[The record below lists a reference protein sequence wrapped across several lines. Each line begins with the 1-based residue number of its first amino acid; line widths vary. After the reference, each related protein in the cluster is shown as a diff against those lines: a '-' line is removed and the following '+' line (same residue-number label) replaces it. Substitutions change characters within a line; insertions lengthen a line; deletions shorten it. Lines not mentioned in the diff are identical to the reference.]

1 MNEDNALRRGS
12 VVHVDFRSG
21 SRLPEQP
28 RVVVR
33 RSTSGRWLVLEVA
46 GELDLEAGSLLDD
59 VGDDPS
65 FVVLDLHEVT
75 FMDCSSLRVLRDA
88 QRRARAAAGT
98 LRLAA
103 ASVPVL
109 RILALTRLDRAFPT
123 FDTVREAISL
133 PVTAGGD
140 PMRRSAVPSAER
152 LTERWDGAVRR
163 RMTIEQARGALA
175 QIHGISPEDAFTLM
189 RVYSASHSRH
199 LSEIARLVVEDP
211 AAVLE
216 VTACM
221 KPNP

>member
-1 MNEDNALRRGS
+1 MNEDNARRRAS

-21 SRLPEQP
+21 SRLPERL
-28 RVVVR
+28 RVVAR
-33 RSTSGRWLVLEVA
+33 RSRSSRWLVLEIA
-46 GELDLEAGSLLDD
+46 GEMDLEAGPLLDD
-59 VGDDPS
+59 LGDDPS

-75 FMDCSSLRVLRDA
+75 FMDCSSLRVLQDA
-88 QRRARAAAGT
+88 LRRARAAGGT

-109 RILALTRLDRAFPT
+109 RILALTRLDRAFAT
-123 FDTVREAISL
+123 FDTVRDAISL
-133 PVTAGGD
+133 PVTASGD
-140 PMRRSAVPSAER
+140 PVTRSAIPSGEG
-152 LTERWDGAVRR
+152 LTERWDGAVLR
-163 RMTIEQARGALA
+163 RMTIEQAGGALA

-189 RVYSASHSRH
+189 RVYSVSHSRH

-211 AAVLE
+211 TAVLE